1 MFLSKY
7 KKTNGKYGPIYNV
20 TRGINV
26 RKTHEGKWLVV
37 TQKYRIRRSKT
48 FGNDRNAFKE
58 ALNYAESQNEIL
70 FKKEPNPTSTN
81 FVHHFM
87 NKVKRLVISV
97 Y

>member
-37 TQKYRIRRSKT
+37 TQKYRIRRSKSNQR
-48 FGNDRNAFKE
+48 GS
-58 ALNYAESQNEIL
+58 YSQPPL
-70 FKKEPNPTSTN
+70 LKTVQDGSSL
-81 FVHHFM
+81 HF
-87 NKVKRLVISV
+87 L
-97 Y
+97 